1 MVYCSRAKTEV
12 MKRREKS
19 GTVVR
24 TADLNGGRG
33 AAGSLS
39 CGCRRYDR
47 HKRFSARKSVNEPF
61 IKAFQKDEHKGFLR
75 DRIARLLQDG
85 YQLEVV
91 T

>member
-1 MVYCSRAKTEV
+1 MLFAHETEV
-12 MKRREKS
+12 VKGREKS
-19 GTVVR
+19 GTVGH
-24 TADLNGGRG
+24 TADLNAGVG
-33 AAGSLS
+33 AAASLS

-47 HKRFSARKSVNEPF
+47 HKRLSARKSVNEPF